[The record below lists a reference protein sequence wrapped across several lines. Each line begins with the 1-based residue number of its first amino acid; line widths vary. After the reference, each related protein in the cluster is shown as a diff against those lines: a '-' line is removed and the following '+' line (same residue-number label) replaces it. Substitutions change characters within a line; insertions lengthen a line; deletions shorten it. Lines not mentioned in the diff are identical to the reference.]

1 MMTKVS
7 RMLGNPFTASVIRIT
22 ISSRRP
28 PKYPVTAPR
37 RIPMVPENSTTR
49 KLMASVVLQPF
60 MTLEKISL
68 PKLSVPNKYWKDGA
82 ANFSAADMAVVLYGV
97 QKRPVM
103 PISTARPVITAPTVR
118 YPFQILRKAFLF
130 VVSFFIS

>member
-1 MMTKVS
+1 
-7 RMLGNPFTASVIRIT
+7 
-22 ISSRRP
+22 
-28 PKYPVTAPR
+28 
-37 RIPMVPENSTTR
+37 MVPENSTTR
-49 KLMASVVLQPF
+49 KLTASVVLQPF

-68 PKLSVPNKYWKDGA
+68 PKLSVPNKCWKDGA

-118 YPFQILRKAFLF
+118 YPFQVLQKAFLF